1 MQNEVTRMAEQCV
14 IGSILID
21 ENVLVNV
28 IDDLK
33 PDHFYFDDLKNVF
46 ETILELSSE
55 GKTIDFVSVME
66 KLVSKSESNEVDLKK
81 LLLNCAELVPSV
93 RKIKE
98 YSKTV
103 KDSFKSRKLQELAT
117 NLTLNGIY
125 SENVDE
131 TADRFMEQLHEIVSE
146 NHKKRLQNVGDV
158 GLRVFDSYNSEN
170 KNLENRSQTG
180 FTRLD
185 KILKGMS
192 SGNLIILAARPKVG
206 KTAFALSIAE
216 NVAQTGKT
224 VAFFSLEM
232 EATEVFERL
241 LAKRSRVSMNT
252 LIDKSFDNVEPSQ
265 KISSEEILRISE
277 TIDNTYNL
285 PIKINDNPSSTVNSI
300 RLECRNVKNL
310 GLIVIDYLQ
319 LLRSTKNY
327 ENRNLEIGAIC
338 RELKCLASELG
349 VPVLCLSQL
358 NRSSSELSR
367 PSPSEL
373 RDSGSIEQDAN
384 KVILMWC
391 VEKNLDERGFI
402 KSKTIGVDVALNRRG
417 NSGVTLFNFDGN
429 YMKFEELDTKYEDL
443 QIKRSWK

>member
-1 MQNEVTRMAEQCV
+1 M
-14 IGSILID
+14 
-21 ENVLVNV
+21 
-28 IDDLK
+28 
-33 PDHFYFDDLKNVF
+33 
-46 ETILELSSE
+46 
-55 GKTIDFVSVME
+55 
-66 KLVSKSESNEVDLKK
+66 
-81 LLLNCAELVPSV
+81 
-93 RKIKE
+93 
-98 YSKTV
+98 
-103 KDSFKSRKLQELAT
+103 
-117 NLTLNGIY
+117 
-125 SENVDE
+125 
-131 TADRFMEQLHEIVSE
+131 
-146 NHKKRLQNVGDV
+146 
-158 GLRVFDSYNSEN
+158 
-170 KNLENRSQTG
+170 
-180 FTRLD
+180 
-185 KILKGMS
+185 
-192 SGNLIILAARPKVG
+192 
-206 KTAFALSIAE
+206 IAE

-327 ENRNLEIGAIC
+327 ENRNLEISAIC

-358 NRSSSELSR
+358 NRSSSETSR

-417 NSGVTLFNFDGN
+417 NAGVTLFNFDGN
-429 YMKFEELDTKYEDL
+429 YMKFEELNRKYEDL